1 MSTTAERKGKT
12 NKHFISGRHAK
23 ANSDLEYMLVSLHRE
38 RSSKSQ
44 IHQVSDPY
52 RYIPFKNNERD
63 STRAHLHF
71 TYASWDKHNS
81 AANVVDSSLSS
92 TAAQWLSRR
101 HSSRGSI
108 HFPASDTLFLS
119 LVQLIH
125 LFTEQHIFRK
135 TPCETFS
142 WNKGNW
148 DLVLSFQKL
157 ITHTR

>member
-44 IHQVSDPY
+44 IHQFSDPY

-92 TAAQWLSRR
+92 TAAQWLKQEAFIKRQ
-101 HSSRGSI
+101 HSLSCIRYP
-108 HFPASDTLFLS
+108 FPLS
-119 LVQLIH
+119 CPAHSFVHWATH
-125 LFTEQHIFRK
+125 LQEN
-135 TPCETFS
+135 S
-142 WNKGNW
+142 LWNILLK
-148 DLVLSFQKL
+148 Q
-157 ITHTR
+157 R